1 MKSTM
6 KQEFVYHALAR
17 RDSRPR
23 QARAAAADAS
33 VAVKEY
39 LAYVAMLS
47 IAVVIAI
54 ITFTYAASMTVR
66 WLDTVSKPGFLAQ
79 SQTISPQVDKL
90 AMLPAVMPFKK
101 AD

>member
-1 MKSTM
+1 M
-6 KQEFVYHALAR
+6 KQEFIYHALPR
-17 RDSRPR
+17 RESRPR
-23 QARAAAADAS
+23 QARVAAVDAN

-47 IAVVIAI
+47 VAVVAAI

-79 SQTISPQVDKL
+79 SQTVSPQVDKL